1 MRLIRVGRRQRGDV
15 TEKESEESCP
25 GPLPSVSQ
33 AAAQRE
39 TDGERRR
46 GPTDCPITTP
56 AGKPGAFFGFP
67 ERALVYFFEM
77 LFPYLSKCTL
87 SESQPSFGGFPAQ
100 SCGFHAG
107 GCSVCACAVE
117 THPAAPQED
126 FNLTAGKLPYSRSP
140 SEELRAKPRVYFST
154 GSACLGAGWLHSSA
168 AGEHSGM

>member
-1 MRLIRVGRRQRGDV
+1 MSQRRSQRRAARGRFLPCHRQQRR
-15 TEKESEESCP
+15 EKQTGSGGGAP
-25 GPLPSVSQ
+25 P
-33 AAAQRE
+33 
-39 TDGERRR
+39 
-46 GPTDCPITTP
+46 DCPITTP
-56 AGKPGAFFGFP
+56 AEKPGAFFGFP

-107 GCSVCACAVE
+107 GCSVCACAVV